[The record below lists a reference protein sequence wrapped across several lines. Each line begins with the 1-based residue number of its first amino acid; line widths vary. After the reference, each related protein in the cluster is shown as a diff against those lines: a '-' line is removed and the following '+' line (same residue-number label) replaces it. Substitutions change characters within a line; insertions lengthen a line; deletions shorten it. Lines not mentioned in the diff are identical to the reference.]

1 MPMFE
6 IISFLLSS
14 SILIGT
20 LALFYRFGRNQE
32 CIDNSFKAIDEKLK
46 AVDER
51 FNKMD
56 ERFDKVDSRL
66 NRIDERF
73 NSLETRMAI
82 VETRLG
88 DIATNVSRLMW
99 HSQSVPPKEVS
110 RTIVRQSLK
119 SFLECFFENGLSMV
133 NYIQFKPTNQ
143 LFINQK

>member
-1 MPMFE
+1 MSTFE
-6 IISFLLSS
+6 VISVLLSS
-14 SILIGT
+14 GVFIGI

-32 CIDNSFKAIDEKLK
+32 RIDNSFKAIDEKLK

-82 VETRLG
+82 VETRIG
-88 DIATNVSRLMW
+88 DIARYVSYLIW
-99 HSQSVPPKEVS
+99 HSQTVSPKE
-110 RTIVRQSLK
+110 
-119 SFLECFFENGLSMV
+119 
-133 NYIQFKPTNQ
+133 IQEH
-143 LFINQK
+143 

>member
-14 SILIGT
+14 SVLIGT

-32 CIDNSFKAIDEKLK
+32 CIDNNFKAIDEKLK
-46 AVDER
+46 AVDEC

-56 ERFDKVDSRL
+56 ELFDKVDSRL

-73 NSLETRMAI
+73 NPLETRMAI

-88 DIATNVSRLMW
+88 DIARYVSHLMW
-99 HSQSVPPKEVS
+99 HSQAVSPKE
-110 RTIVRQSLK
+110 
-119 SFLECFFENGLSMV
+119 
-133 NYIQFKPTNQ
+133 IQEH
-143 LFINQK
+143 